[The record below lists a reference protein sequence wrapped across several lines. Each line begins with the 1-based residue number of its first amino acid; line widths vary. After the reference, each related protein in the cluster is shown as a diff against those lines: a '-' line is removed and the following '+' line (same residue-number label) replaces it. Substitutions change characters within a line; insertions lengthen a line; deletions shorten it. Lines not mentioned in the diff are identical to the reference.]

1 MNKNNFKNLLKLSNE
16 FDNKSNKSLSDKTI
30 LSKSELLNKKT
41 LFIDESI
48 LNKINEAKLKYNNIT
63 NQLKEI
69 DEKLNKLI
77 KNNL

>member
-16 FDNKSNKSLSDKTI
+16 FDNKSNK

-41 LFIDESI
+41 VFIDDSESF
-48 LNKINEAKLKYNNIT
+48 LNKINKSKLKYNNLT
-63 NQLKEI
+63 NQLNEI

-77 KNNL
+77 KK